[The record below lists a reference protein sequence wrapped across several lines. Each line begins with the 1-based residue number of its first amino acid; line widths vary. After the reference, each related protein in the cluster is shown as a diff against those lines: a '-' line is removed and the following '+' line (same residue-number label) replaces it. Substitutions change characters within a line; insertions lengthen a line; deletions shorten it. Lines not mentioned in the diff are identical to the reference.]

1 MAIAG
6 FLTLYRGE
14 SHRYGT
20 LRIHDVLQ
28 RLEHDLANHCFATNL
43 FVAAL
48 IKMHR
53 HFGKE
58 DEQDLAW
65 ATLARVLRYRPL
77 LDKKNSSTEIVSDM
91 MNILPEKKKKKKQ
104 KGQQEQEHEQEQ
116 EQEQEDDDTNEVLG
130 NLVAARALFCNDA
143 FVERLDLL
151 AHDTIRDVPQ
161 KHPRKIVLV
170 VPKKK
175 PRARQQPIPED
186 TDPYS
191 VCEEETQEPMQK
203 KARKTVTVTEEDATR
218 TLSPISMLSRSSS
231 SSSSSSSS
239 FSSSYTSCSPPLF
252 VSSAEVVVVDLTYL
266 SD

>member
-1 MAIAG
+1 
-6 FLTLYRGE
+6 
-14 SHRYGT
+14 
-20 LRIHDVLQ
+20 VLQ
-28 RLEHDLANHCFATNL
+28 RLEHDLANDCFATNL

-48 IKMHR
+48 INLHH

-91 MNILPEKKKKKKQ
+91 MNILPEKKKKKQ
-104 KGQQEQEHEQEQ
+104 KGQQEQEQ
-116 EQEQEDDDTNEVLG
+116 DDNTND

-151 AHDTIRDVPQ
+151 AHDIIRDVPQ

-170 VPKKK
+170 MPKKK
-175 PRARQQPIPED
+175 PRARQQPIVAD

-191 VCEEETQEPMQK
+191 VCEEETQQPMQK
-203 KARKTVTVTEEDATR
+203 KARKTICVTEEDATR

-231 SSSSSSSS
+231 SASFSASSSPSL
-239 FSSSYTSCSPPLF
+239 PLF